1 MVQVWAETNPR
12 PPHLRRATSR
22 EAARKRRRV
31 ESDIFGDM
39 SRLLPLQPS
48 IRQRL
53 DKPSIIRLTL
63 SYIRAHAL
71 LKGSVLVGRRRRRRT
86 ETLLDSLF
94 FLTEADE
101 MRRGAR
107 EEEEE
112 AEEVL
117 EETRMFL
124 GVLEGFLMVLST
136 EGDMIFLSE
145 NVSQHM
151 GLTQV
156 RQIRQTGVCPSGRT
170 IKF

>member
-1 MVQVWAETNPR
+1 MWAETNPR

-63 SYIRAHAL
+63 SYIRMHAL
-71 LKGSVLVGRRRRRRT
+71 LKGSVLVGQRRKRRT
-86 ETLLDSLF
+86 EALLDCLF

-107 EEEEE
+107 EEVEEE
-112 AEEVL
+112 GL
-117 EETRMFL
+117 EETSLFL
-124 GVLEGFLMVLST
+124 GVLEGFLIVLST
-136 EGDMIFLSE
+136 EGDMVFLSE

-156 RQIRQTGVCPSGRT
+156 RQTRQTGLCPSGRT